1 MNSAR
6 LTIIGALFAGLSV
19 LTACGGGSGAPR
31 QASGNVPTPLPTA
44 GSSYQG
50 HIVVEFGAD
59 RRTEIVPAGSA
70 AVLGPGETDAGP
82 IPNGI
87 VIYPDGSKQVAD
99 ANGNFVPYLSS
110 YAVKNSA
117 RLQGNAQAQPQVILV
132 DPKGS
137 ATASTG
143 VVEAYRSAQSL
154 VKARSA
160 QSLRAGFATKMAA
173 VVSPTNLAGVTLLP
187 AYTSMISTGLLN
199 LDVEGTDASNTI
211 VSLSGAQISW
221 SSALGAQIIPFNGA
235 QSAYYF
241 PPALASGSA
250 IDTITVAVQVGSD
263 PNNVFYSTTQVN
275 VLGPGSTMTARGT
288 IAANGTPVPQ
298 ALAVFAEPG
307 PSQLFAPTLW
317 LAQTDANGTYTLQL
331 PEQRNYALGIG
342 LPDAYSPTGSYDA
355 VVAQQSN
362 GSATFASGIAG
373 TTQTANLIPAA
384 GDIPFSFASPYD
396 TASVPSYVPFVRNAW
411 YATYGTILRRV
422 FEADSGIQ
430 PLLASPPATVPYPA
444 NPAPVGGGQ
453 FANWCYQWQSIGGT
467 TSLVLIENT
476 GSTCT
481 QPGNDAFVV
490 TPTGGA
496 SYSYVKYAS
505 STIYPIVG
513 TADVVTNSL
522 LVESGTWS
530 QTISTDASGK
540 ITNDTAT
547 VAGQFYDVNNQ
558 TLGSP
563 VYNESLQYSYG
574 LGTNGLATSQFTND
588 TRSSAW
594 DNTLVSV
601 ENATQNQVAAL
612 GASGCQNG
620 SSSACYTVTGSV
632 NEDTTGSGVLD
643 GSYAISDTF
652 NGDGSAK
659 LTFQSTKSGDA
670 SAIVLPVAGDAYGN
684 AHGCI
689 VCSTSL
695 GQLIDTDG
703 TTWIGTIG
711 IDATH
716 LVRVVIYD
724 TQPGSSAL
732 GPNPIDALGFVL

>member
-6 LTIIGALFAGLSV
+6 LTLNGAVLAALS
-19 LTACGGGSGAPR
+19 LLAACGGAGNGGPR
-31 QASGNVPTPLPTA
+31 AGGNVPTPLPTGGA
-44 GSSYQG
+44 SYQG
-50 HIVVEFGAD
+50 HIVVEFGAG

-70 AVLGPGETDAGP
+70 AVLGQGETDAGP

-87 VIYPDGSKQVAD
+87 VIYPDGSKQIAD
-99 ANGNFVPYLSS
+99 ANGYFVPYLSS
-110 YAVKNSA
+110 YGTKNSA
-117 RLQGNAQAQPQVILV
+117 RLQGNAQAQPQVIVV

-137 ATASTG
+137 AAASTG
-143 VVEAYRSAQSL
+143 VVEAYRIAQSL
-154 VKARSA
+154 VKARST
-160 QSLRAGFATKMAA
+160 QSLRRGFATKMAS

-187 AYTSMISTGLLN
+187 AYASMISTGLLD

-263 PNNVFYSTTQVN
+263 PNNVFYSSTQVN
-275 VLGPGSTMTARGT
+275 VLGPGSTTTAQGT
-288 IAANGTPVPQ
+288 ITANATPVPQ

-317 LAQTDANGTYTLQL
+317 LAQTDANGAYTVQL
-331 PEQRNYALGIG
+331 PEQRNYALGVG
-342 LPDAYSPTGSYDA
+342 LPDAYSPTGSYDV
-355 VVAQQSN
+355 VVAQQAN
-362 GSATFASGIAG
+362 GSTTFASGAAG
-373 TTQTANLIPAA
+373 ATQTANLLPAP
-384 GDIPFSFASPYD
+384 GSIPFSFASPYD
-396 TASVPSYVPFVRNAW
+396 TGSVPSYVPFVRNAW

-430 PLLASPPATVPYPA
+430 PLLASVPATLPYPA

-453 FANWCYQWQSIGGT
+453 FAKWCYQWQSIGGT

-476 GSTCT
+476 GTSCT
-481 QPGNDAFVV
+481 QPGNDALVV
-490 TPTGGA
+490 TPTGNA
-496 SYSYVKYAS
+496 AYSYVKYAS

-513 TADVVTNSL
+513 TVDVVTNSL
-522 LVESGTWS
+522 LVESGSWS
-530 QTISTDASGK
+530 QTLATDSSGK
-540 ITNDTAT
+540 ITSDTAT

-558 TLGSP
+558 ALGYP
-563 VYNESLQYSYG
+563 VYNESLQYTYS
-574 LGTNGLATSQFTND
+574 LGSNGLATSQFSND
-588 TRSSAW
+588 VRTSAW
-594 DNTLVSV
+594 DNTVVSV

-612 GASGCQNG
+612 GASGCQSG
-620 SSSACYTVTGSV
+620 SNAACYTVTGSV

-643 GSYAISDTF
+643 GSYTINDTF
-652 NGDGSAK
+652 NGDGSAR

-670 SAIVLPVAGDAYGN
+670 SAIVLPVASDAYGN

-695 GQLIDTDG
+695 GQLFDTDG

-732 GPNPIDALGFVL
+732 GPDAIDSLGFVL